1 MALVNTIGSQV
12 AAGSTLQ
19 NAVVRL
25 ANYRANT
32 IRDTTGLCECSGGNG
47 HCTGCAALPIYQTK
61 VRVPGEAGAEG
72 RRGEVPASPLFPG
85 MDGRPGEATIIVLS
99 KTGQQMSYRSRF
111 HLELVDF
118 DVEDE
123 NEDGIFEPGEHI
135 FIRRIRVKNTGK
147 SAGLLTSTQANFAQ
161 EECPLPPKKQDWKLI
176 LPNAFNPSIPMKAR
190 LSYHRFFQAKLL
202 LCQDRSKS

>member
-12 AAGSTLQ
+12 AAGSSFQ

-32 IRDTTGLCECSGGNG
+32 VRDTTGLCECSGGNG
-47 HCTGCAALPIYQTK
+47 HCCGCDAIPVFQTRI
-61 VRVPGEAGAEG
+61 RVPGADGAEG
-72 RRGEVPASPLFPG
+72 RRGDIPVVPLFAG
-85 MDGRPGEATIIVLS
+85 VDGRPGEAEIFVTS
-99 KTGQQMSYRSRF
+99 KTGPAKSYRARYQ
-111 HLELVDF
+111 LELVDF

-147 SAGLLTSTQANFAQ
+147 FPNHASLLLNLTILRRNAFPQQAN
-161 EECPLPPKKQDWKLI
+161 KI
-176 LPNAFNPSIPMKAR
+176 G
-190 LSYHRFFQAKLL
+190 
-202 LCQDRSKS
+202 DRPI